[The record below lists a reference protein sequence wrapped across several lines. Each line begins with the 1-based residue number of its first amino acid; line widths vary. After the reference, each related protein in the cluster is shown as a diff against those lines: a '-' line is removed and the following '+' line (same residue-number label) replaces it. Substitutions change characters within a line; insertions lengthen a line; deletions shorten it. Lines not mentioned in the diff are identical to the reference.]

1 MSWGVRRIEEEP
13 LGQPQGG
20 QRRPAMTVG
29 EWLETV
35 SGPDRRHAQPQTQ
48 SQAPSQTSGP
58 SPTEIL
64 DRKLDDLNRRL
75 KQLAEASKGDS
86 QDRNG
91 RDKNR
96 SRRRQTRD
104 QAADSDRDRGR
115 SDMRDPLRERLD
127 QIDKRLQAIAEGG
140 PRTASAYESDH
151 ERLKRGMRDIERLQ
165 ADTLGESRASRYAD
179 LDDGHTYRGTR
190 ERHPSPVAQMINK
203 LEEEVRGLRQSVEK
217 RLETVE
223 PSFDER
229 DLQDM
234 RRMLER
240 LTESGASRQESDY
253 VRRLLDEMARLREV
267 VLETSA
273 KVAGPQ
279 QARANQE
286 SRLADMVERLAAVAT
301 AAQEKTSD
309 DMRSLDRR
317 LADVADRMADLEG
330 RGASQKDLV
339 DIQRAIDA
347 IALRLDH
354 PPAAPKPVIPASLLD
369 LDIRIEKLGE
379 KLDRIEPNPATQ
391 RQMASLESE
400 IAALRFDFAQSP
412 ATRTPDRF
420 DEQLN
425 SLGER
430 IDRLASLSRGTER
443 LADEMSAMNE
453 RVERLAARPDPSARL
468 SDQMATIGDRI
479 DQLATKSASG
489 DRIEQQIKAMSERIE
504 RMSAI
509 AQTNIIG
516 PSRLESFEARIGE
529 IVTLLNQSSKPHE
542 ALGNNISSLHGE
554 VTSLRRDIASIRP
567 AERNPELEDLL
578 RSLSQRLE
586 TAARERPDPRLLASI
601 EERIARL
608 DQVLAEQRKPLDTGP
623 LEAKLGKIEV
633 LLTENR
639 SDVVEAANAAVRD
652 AVKEFAAIA
661 AESRASDADL
671 KTIESELRQ
680 VQTANRTTES
690 RTSDALQSV
699 HDALTT
705 IVGRLGAIE
714 RAARETAIERPAAEP
729 ISTAASR
736 MAGPQDAPTQVVRPQ
751 APQAETRP
759 VHPQA
764 GPAAPQAAMP
774 QPPTPQQPHREAP
787 TAIVP
792 PPPEDTRPLEPGS
805 GKPGRGGGSAGSDV
819 AGNKRGD
826 FIAAARRAALAA
838 SQTGPG
844 VPPPVQPDAQRP
856 GVPLAAA
863 AEPQPKSKSLFK
875 SLFRGKQKAL
885 ILAGVGIAALATATP
900 LVMTRMIQTASI
912 DQPAPA
918 RVATASGTPVA
929 PTAADPKG
937 TQVAV
942 NAEALALAPPSGTTT
957 TFAQPPKA
965 EDATRQAALT
975 AALKQA
981 AAAQGIKSQTE
992 DDKALTTGSV
1002 HAPSGGDAS
1011 RQQMPT
1017 AVGTSVP
1024 DEAKPAAAAKFP
1036 MPAEKVGSLALRE
1049 AAASGDPRAEFE
1061 VGMRYSEGKVVPT
1074 DAHEATVW
1082 FERAAQQHLA
1092 PAAYR
1097 LGSAYEKGLG
1107 VDRNATEA
1115 KRWYREAAEAGNVRS
1130 MHNLGV
1136 LYANDR
1142 DMPSAIPWFHKA
1154 AEAGLKDSQFNLG
1167 IIYAIGSGVK
1177 QDLAVSYKWFALAAL
1192 QGDQEAGKKRDE
1204 IATHLDHTALAS
1216 AKMAVSTWRPAPIS
1230 REANEESAV
1239 WSEPATAA
1247 GPAVAPRAALPTGA
1261 ANKVSMAQAAL
1272 QAKGLYAGKIDGE
1285 MSSETRAAIRA
1296 FQKKS
1301 GLKQTGDIDLSFLNA
1316 INGRPM

>member
-1 MSWGVRRIEEEP
+1 M
-13 LGQPQGG
+13 GQPQGG
-20 QRRPAMTVG
+20 QRRSAMTVG

-35 SGPDRRHAQPQTQ
+35 SVPDRRPAQQPFA
-48 SQAPSQTSGP
+48 SPASADPSA
-58 SPTEIL
+58 TELL
-64 DRKLDDLNRRL
+64 DRKLEDLNRRL
-75 KQLAEASKGDS
+75 KQLADASKGDKRDNS
-86 QDRNG
+86 G
-91 RDKNR
+91 RDNSGR
-96 SRRRQTRD
+96 DGGGRDNDRRGRRRQNREQSADFERD
-104 QAADSDRDRGR
+104 KARGT
-115 SDMRDPLRERLD
+115 MRDPINERLD
-127 QIDKRLQAIAEGG
+127 QIDKRLQAIADGA
-140 PRTASAYESDH
+140 PRGIPGHESDA
-151 ERLKRGMRDIERLQ
+151 ERLKRGMRDMERLQ
-165 ADTLGESRASRYAD
+165 TDYAQAGRGSRFATSDIDEAYVSGRD
-179 LDDGHTYRGTR
+179 RLS
-190 ERHPSPVAQMINK
+190 SPVAQMINK

-217 RLETVE
+217 RLVTVE
-223 PSFDER
+223 PSFDDR
-229 DLQDM
+229 DIQEM

-240 LTESGASRQESDY
+240 LTEAGASRQESDY

-267 VLETSA
+267 VLETGA
-273 KVAGPQ
+273 KVAAPQ
-279 QARANQE
+279 QVRANQE

-339 DIQRAIDA
+339 DIQRAIDS

-354 PPAAPKPVIPASLLD
+354 PPAPPKPVIPAALLD
-369 LDIRIEKLGE
+369 LDIRIDRLGE

-420 DEQLN
+420 DEQLA

-430 IDRLASLSRGTER
+430 IDRLASLSRGTDR

-453 RVERLAARPDPSARL
+453 RVERLVSRPDPSARL

-479 DQLATKSASG
+479 DQIAARSPSG

-509 AQTNIIG
+509 AQTNVIG

-529 IVTLLNQSSKPHE
+529 IVTLLNQASKPHE
-542 ALGNNISSLHGE
+542 KLESNITSLHGE

-567 AERNPELEDLL
+567 HERNPEFEDLL

-586 TAARERPDPRLLASI
+586 TAARERPDPRLLANI

-608 DQVLAEQRKPLDTGP
+608 DQMLAEQRKLVDIAP
-623 LEAKLGKIEV
+623 LEAKLGKIET
-633 LLTENR
+633 LLSENR
-639 SDVVEAANAAVRD
+639 ADAIEVANAAVRE

-680 VQTANRTTES
+680 VQSANRTTES

-714 RAARETAIERPAAEP
+714 RAARETPVERPHTEPVAAAAPRLAGSHDTPPQTVRPQPVAEP
-729 ISTAASR
+729 RSAPPQP
-736 MAGPQDAPTQVVRPQ
+736 GPLQSAPAIAQTSMPQAPTQ
-751 APQAETRP
+751 
-759 VHPQA
+759 
-764 GPAAPQAAMP
+764 PA
-774 QPPTPQQPHREAP
+774 HRDAP
-787 TAIVP
+787 TAIMP
-792 PPPEDTRPLEPGS
+792 PPLEDTRPLEPGS
-805 GKPGRGGGSAGSDV
+805 GKPGRGGSVASSD
-819 AGNKRGD
+819 GNKRGD

-838 SQTGPG
+838 SQGGPS
-844 VPPPVQPDAQRP
+844 VPPPVQPDAQRL
-856 GVPLAAA
+856 G
-863 AEPQPKSKSLFK
+863 EPQAATTEPAPKSKSLFK

-885 ILAGVGIAALATATP
+885 IVAGIGIAALATATP
-900 LVMTRMIQTASI
+900 LVMTRVLQTASV
-912 DQPAPA
+912 DQAAPTRTA
-918 RVATASGTPVA
+918 SASGTPVA
-929 PTAADPKG
+929 PAAIDPKSA
-937 TQVAV
+937 QVAV
-942 NAEALALAPPSGTTT
+942 NAESLALAPPGGTTT
-957 TFAQPPKA
+957 TFSQVPKA
-965 EDATRQAALT
+965 DEATRQAALA

-981 AAAQGIKSQTE
+981 AAAEGIKSQPD
-992 DDKALTTGSV
+992 DDKSLATGSV
-1002 HAPSGGDAS
+1002 HAPTGGDAS
-1011 RQQMPT
+1011 RQQMP
-1017 AVGTSVP
+1017 APVGTPVQDVP
-1024 DEAKPAAAAKFP
+1024 KPATTTKFP
-1036 MPAEKVGSLALRE
+1036 LPTEKIGSLALRE
-1049 AAASGDPRAEFE
+1049 AAASGDAKAEFE
-1061 VGMRYSEGKVVPT
+1061 VGMRYSEGKVVAT
-1074 DAHEATVW
+1074 DAREAAVW

-1097 LGSAYEKGLG
+1097 LGSSYEKGLG
-1107 VDRNATEA
+1107 VDRNAAEA

-1142 DMPSAIPWFHKA
+1142 DMPSAIPWFQKA

-1167 IIYAIGSGVK
+1167 IIYALGSGVK
-1177 QDLAVSYKWFALAAL
+1177 ADLAISYKWFALAAM
-1192 QGDQEAGKKRDE
+1192 QGDQEATKKRDE
-1204 IATHLDHTALAS
+1204 VSSHLDHTALAS

-1247 GPAVAPRAALPTGA
+1247 GPAVAPRAALPTGP
-1261 ANKVSMAQAAL
+1261 ANKVSIAQAAL

-1285 MSSETRAAIRA
+1285 MSPETRAAIRA

-1301 GLKQTGDIDLSFLNA
+1301 GLRQTGEIDASFLNA
-1316 INGRPM
+1316 VNSRPM